1 MAYYTLRC
9 RENILGKSPSKKTSY
24 WHCNK
29 NTRCSSL
36 IGRNL
41 FSTLVASPNP
51 DFGILKVPAKNTNLV
66 SMRAIVHSCRTLI
79 TVLFLSLSL
88 WSNSQSIS
96 FKDGKFEL
104 GLGLGPCFFLG
115 DLGGARGIGK
125 PFVADVD

>member
-1 MAYYTLRC
+1 M
-9 RENILGKSPSKKTSY
+9 
-24 WHCNK
+24 
-29 NTRCSSL
+29 

-41 FSTLVASPNP
+41 FSTLVTSPNP
-51 DFGILKVPAKNTNLV
+51 YFGILRVPAKNTNLV
-66 SMRAIVHSCRTLI
+66 SMRAIVHYCRTLV

-104 GLGLGPCFFLG
+104 GLGLGPSFFLG

-125 PFVADVD
+125 PFVADVDMPLTKFSKGLYINY